1 MVTLLLIII
10 YISFI
15 SLGLSD
21 SLLGSAWPV
30 MHGELGIPA
39 TYAGVISM
47 TIAAG
52 TITSSLMSDR
62 LTKRLG
68 TRLVVVLSVCLS
80 CAALLGFSFA
90 GSFLVVWLW
99 ALPYGLG
106 GGALDATI
114 NNYVAVNYK
123 SRHMN
128 WLHCFWGVGA
138 MTGPYVMG
146 FYLTRGFEW
155 TAGYRTAAIAQMA
168 LIALLIASFPLWKR
182 EKQPAA
188 GSPPAKVKPFSEIIN
203 IPGVKHVLL
212 AFFAYCAVEA
222 TAGLWASTYLMSHR
236 GIGAETA
243 AGFASLFF
251 IGITAGRFLSGFI
264 SGRLGNAGMIKLG
277 LGFIFAG
284 IVLVWLPMQPD
295 MVSLVGLVVI
305 GLGCAPVFPAIIHST
320 PGRFGQENSQALV
333 GLQMASAYTGSA
345 LVPPLF
351 GLVAGVAGM
360 GIYPVFLLVFAGL
373 LVLMTM
379 IKPRGAAVG

>member
-1 MVTLLLIII
+1 MYSLLLIII
-10 YISFI
+10 YIAFI
-15 SLGLSD
+15 NLGLAD

-30 MHGELGIPA
+30 MHGQMGVPVA
-39 TYAGVISM
+39 YAGIISM

-52 TITSSLMSDR
+52 TITSSLLSDR
-62 LTKRLG
+62 LTKKLG

-80 CAALLGFSFA
+80 ATALLGFSVA
-90 GSFLVVWLW
+90 GSFRLLWLW

-138 MTGPYVMG
+138 MTGPYIMG

-155 TAGYRTAAIAQMA
+155 AVGYRTVAAAQMA
-168 LIALLIASFPLWKR
+168 LIVILIASFPLWKGQ
-182 EKQPAA
+182 KQNSGGDGEAA
-188 GSPPAKVKPFSEIIN
+188 RVKPFSEIIN
-203 IPGVKHVLL
+203 IRGVKYVML
-212 AFFAYCAVEA
+212 AFFTYCAVEA
-222 TAGLWASTYLMSHR
+222 TAGLWASTYLVSHR

-243 AGFASLFF
+243 AGLASLFF
-251 IGITAGRFLSGFI
+251 AGITVGRFLSGLI
-264 SGRLGNAGMIKLG
+264 SGRLGNARMIKLG
-277 LGFIFAG
+277 IGIIFAG
-284 IVLVWLPMQPD
+284 IALVWLPTPVD
-295 MVSLVGLVVI
+295 MISFAGLVVI

-320 PGRFGQENSQALV
+320 PGKFGRENSQALV

-351 GLVAGVAGM
+351 GLVAGVVGM
-360 GIYPVFLLVFAGL
+360 SIYPVFLLVFAVL
-373 LVLMTM
+373 LLSM
-379 IKPRGAAVG
+379 AVSAKIGTN